1 MAVGLGEL
9 SPWICLGVTASDFRP
24 YWSRYNVNLNLLMAH
39 YRLSKPLWLLRYKTA
54 KSPLKTISTSTLQG
68 QEDMHYLVSFLGF
81 SNTKTS
87 DKIDWIFAQTHAD
100 RFKIGKKK
108 KIISQYDHL
117 CLGFEKELFL
127 LTCRCRFQ
135 LWPLTKAVFKLAL
148 GHLNVTKKPSFI

>member
-1 MAVGLGEL
+1 M
-9 SPWICLGVTASDFRP
+9 
-24 YWSRYNVNLNLLMAH
+24 NLNLLMAH

-100 RFKIGKKK
+100 RFKIGKKENN
-108 KIISQYDHL
+108 ITI
-117 CLGFEKELFL
+117 
-127 LTCRCRFQ
+127 
-135 LWPLTKAVFKLAL
+135 
-148 GHLNVTKKPSFI
+148 